1 MLTSTVGP
9 IDSLKIVNLLE
20 PDSMLGFV
28 SITVGYCMI
37 CIPQKYSI
45 EVVPLFAK
53 LYKKRHTTP
62 QAFKTKLKNGLDP
75 KSFNSVGEFLEH
87 CWVTY
92 CLIGL
97 QISWGK
103 SGTK

>member
-1 MLTSTVGP
+1 
-9 IDSLKIVNLLE
+9 
-20 PDSMLGFV
+20 MLGFV
-28 SITVGYCMI
+28 SPVGSMT
-37 CIPQKYSI
+37 CIPQNYFGYSI

-62 QAFKTKLKNGLDP
+62 QAFKTKLRNGLDP
-75 KSFNSVGEFLEH
+75 KSFHSVGEFLEH

-97 QISWGK
+97 KISWGK